1 MPRTVFHF
9 VLLRSRVRPSSL
21 EAHRKTRFLKDSIFN
36 AKISHRKIL
45 QGSRISSAPVANQV
59 GAPLLLLW
67 YCFFLNFSVKT
78 LNVSYVI
85 LYFFFV
91 ARLLF
96 FFQPTEFLRVLLLV
110 LRINHIRYL
119 CLEQGFVEEKAQ
131 CNHCVEEGD
140 LYLTNETIIFLL
152 IPQNNKALCSD
163 QQKTVIYFES
173 CSFPST
179 CQHQSPAASV
189 QEPPPTNRDTKG
201 KVQPCPFHRQE
212 LRQEMWLVLRNL
224 SQR

>member
-9 VLLRSRVRPSSL
+9 VLLRFRVRPSSL

-85 LYFFFV
+85 LHFFFF
-91 ARLLF
+91 LL
-96 FFQPTEFLRVLLLV
+96 QGCCSSLRVLLLV

-119 CLEQGFVEEKAQ
+119 CLEQGFVEKKAQ

-173 CSFPST
+173 CWFPNT
-179 CQHQSPAASV
+179 CHISCSISSGTSSNKQ
-189 QEPPPTNRDTKG
+189 RYK
-201 KVQPCPFHRQE
+201 RQGTA
-212 LRQEMWLVLRNL
+212 L
-224 SQR
+224 SLP

>member
-9 VLLRSRVRPSSL
+9 VLLRFRVRPSSL

-85 LYFFFV
+85 LHYFF
-91 ARLLF
+91 LL
-96 FFQPTEFLRVLLLV
+96 QGCCSSLRVLLLV

-173 CSFPST
+173 CWFPNT
-179 CQHQSPAASV
+179 CHISCSISSGTSSNKQ
-189 QEPPPTNRDTKG
+189 RYK
-201 KVQPCPFHRQE
+201 RQGTA
-212 LRQEMWLVLRNL
+212 L
-224 SQR
+224 SLP

>member
-9 VLLRSRVRPSSL
+9 VLLRFRVRPSSL

-78 LNVSYVI
+78 LWFLLCNPP
-85 LYFFFV
+85 FFFF
-91 ARLLF
+91 LL
-96 FFQPTEFLRVLLLV
+96 QGCCSSLRVLLLV

-173 CSFPST
+173 CWFPNT
-179 CQHQSPAASV
+179 CHISCSISSGTSSNKQ
-189 QEPPPTNRDTKG
+189 RYK
-201 KVQPCPFHRQE
+201 RQGTA
-212 LRQEMWLVLRNL
+212 L
-224 SQR
+224 SLP

>member
-9 VLLRSRVRPSSL
+9 VLLRFRVRPSSL

-78 LNVSYVI
+78 LWFLLCNPP
-85 LYFFFV
+85 FFF
-91 ARLLF
+91 LL
-96 FFQPTEFLRVLLLV
+96 QGCCSSLRVLLLV

-173 CSFPST
+173 CWFPNT
-179 CQHQSPAASV
+179 CHISCSISSGTSSNKQ
-189 QEPPPTNRDTKG
+189 RYK
-201 KVQPCPFHRQE
+201 RQGTA
-212 LRQEMWLVLRNL
+212 L
-224 SQR
+224 SLP

>member
-9 VLLRSRVRPSSL
+9 VLLRFRVRPSSL

-78 LNVSYVI
+78 LWFLLCNPP
-85 LYFFFV
+85 FFFF
-91 ARLLF
+91 LL
-96 FFQPTEFLRVLLLV
+96 QGCCSSLRVLLLV

-173 CSFPST
+173 CWFPNT
-179 CQHQSPAASV
+179 CHISCSISSGTFSNKQ
-189 QEPPPTNRDTKG
+189 RYK
-201 KVQPCPFHRQE
+201 RQGTA
-212 LRQEMWLVLRNL
+212 L
-224 SQR
+224 SLP